1 VVIEVQMILPRGHAK
16 LVLLGVLPGE
26 LADRLGRMR
35 ELSLTN
41 ADILIA
47 A

>member
-1 VVIEVQMILPRGHAK
+1 MVIEVQMILPRAHAK
-16 LVLLGVLPGE
+16 LVLLGVLPGD

-35 ELSLTN
+35 EPSLTD